1 MDNPEKMTTL
11 GRQDEKTQT
20 KDITQNVLD
29 TNISKQT
36 HKRK

>member
-11 GRQDEKTQT
+11 GRQDEKNQN

-29 TNISKQT
+29 TNISKHTQ
-36 HKRK
+36 KRK